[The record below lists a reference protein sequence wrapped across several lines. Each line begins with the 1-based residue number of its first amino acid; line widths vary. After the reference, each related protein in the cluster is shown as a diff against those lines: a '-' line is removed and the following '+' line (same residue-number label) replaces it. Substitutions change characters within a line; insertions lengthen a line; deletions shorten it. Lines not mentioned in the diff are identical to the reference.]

1 MSEQQKSIIVIGA
14 GMSGMATAAYA
25 QMNGYKSTIF
35 ELHETPGGC
44 CTAWY
49 RKDFTFDWCIS
60 WLNGSGT
67 NNEMA
72 TIWDELGCLK
82 NVAIHHA
89 DIFNTVIDAQGNK
102 IEFHVEP
109 DKLEASLIELSPED
123 EPLIKEF
130 CGYVRKL
137 RGCMKH
143 YPFLKSQ
150 GLMTRWEKAKM
161 MWHFLPYMRTFMK
174 TLPMTMDTFS
184 SKFKNPQIAEAMNW
198 IFYDRHDHF
207 SLMPFAFN
215 LACAAERN
223 SGVPEIGSLGLSF
236 KLADKV
242 ISLGGEIRYQSKVEE
257 ILVNNDVAV
266 GVRLSDG
273 TEHFADYVVAASDSY
288 SMTKKLLNNRYPHPI
303 LERMYDDM
311 KEKADDI
318 IFPGCVTIFIAVDHD
333 YLEHPA
339 YNTYLLPDDVKS
351 NLLGMHHG
359 GLNVQVRNKLYPNQA
374 PKGKSVLY
382 ISYLSDYE
390 PWNNLSP
397 EPANDK
403 VNAKNKNKTRNSHTR
418 RRRTLDYKV
427 AKKDIGQHIVKYLE
441 QYFDKLEEKVE
452 YIDVSSPLT
461 SERYTENHQGTIFAW
476 QPFVPITEEL
486 EKYQDKNGPTLPN
499 LANFYY
505 TGQWSAHGGVTRSAA
520 SGRHIA
526 QHLCIDDG
534 KKFRV
539 LMPELTS
546 ELMPELTPELASEL
560 KVESKVESK
569 TERALEKVLKDESE
583 YA

>member
-44 CTAWY
+44 CTAWH
-49 RKDFTFDWCIS
+49 RLDFTFDWCIS

-72 TIWDELGCLK
+72 TIWDELGCLH
-82 NVAIHHA
+82 NVAIHHT
-89 DIFNTVIDAQGNK
+89 DIFNTVIDTQGNK

-109 DKLEASLIELSPED
+109 DKLETSLIALSPED

-130 CGYVRKL
+130 CGYIRKL

-161 MWHFLPYMRTFMK
+161 MWHFLPYIRTFMK

-223 SGVPEIGSLGLSF
+223 SGVPEIGSLGLAL

-242 ISLGGEIRYQSKVEE
+242 TSLGGNICYQCKVEE
-257 ILVNNDVAV
+257 ILVESDVAI

-273 TEHFADYVVAASDSY
+273 TEHFADHIIAASDSY
-288 SMTKKLLNNRYPHPI
+288 SMTKRLLKDRYPHPI
-303 LERMYDDM
+303 LERMYYDM
-311 KEKADDI
+311 EQKADDI
-318 IFPGCVTIFIAVDHD
+318 IFPGCVTVFIAVDHD
-333 YLEHPA
+333 YLDHPA
-339 YNTYLLPDDVKS
+339 YNTYLLTDDVKS
-351 NLLGMHHG
+351 NLLGIHHG
-359 GLNVQVRNKLYPNQA
+359 GLNVQIRNKLYPNQA

-390 PWNNLSP
+390 PWKLLSP
-397 EPANDK
+397 EPVK
-403 VNAKNKNKTRNSHTR
+403 GKSKSKTRNSHTR
-418 RRRTLDYKV
+418 RSRTVDYKV
-427 AKKDIGQHIVKYLE
+427 AKKEVGQHIIKYLA
-441 QYFDKLEEKVE
+441 QYFDQLEEKVE

-461 SERYTENHQGTIFAW
+461 SERYTKNHQGTIFAW

-534 KKFRV
+534 KRFRV
-539 LMPELTS
+539 LKPELK
-546 ELMPELTPELASEL
+546 PENT
-560 KVESKVESK
+560 
-569 TERALEKVLKDESE
+569 LETVLKEDSE

>member
-1 MSEQQKSIIVIGA
+1 
-14 GMSGMATAAYA
+14 MATAAYA
-25 QMNGYKSTIF
+25 QMNGYQSTIF

-44 CTAWY
+44 TAWF

-60 WLNGSGT
+60 GLNGSGS

-72 TIWDELGCLK
+72 TIWDELGCLQ

-89 DIFNTVIDAQGNK
+89 DVFNTVIDTHGNK

-109 DKLEASLIELSPED
+109 DKLQASLIALSPED

-137 RGCMKH
+137 RGGMKH

-161 MWHFLPYMRTFMK
+161 MWHFLPYMRTFVK

-184 SKFKNPQIAEAMNW
+184 SKFKNPQLAEAMNW

-223 SGVPEIGSLGLSF
+223 SGVPEIGSLGLSL

-242 ISLGGEIRYQSKVEE
+242 TSLGGKIRYQSKVEE
-257 ILVNNDVAV
+257 ILVEHDVAI
-266 GVRLSDG
+266 GVHLSDG
-273 TEHFADYVVAASDSY
+273 TEYFADHIIAASDSY
-288 SMTKKLLNNRYPHPI
+288 GMTKRLLKDRYPHPI

-311 KEKADDI
+311 EQKADDI
-318 IFPGCVTIFIAVDHD
+318 IFPGCVTIFIAVNHD
-333 YLEHPA
+333 YLDHPA

-351 NLLGMHHG
+351 NLLGIHHG

-382 ISYLSDYE
+382 ISYFSDYE
-390 PWNNLSP
+390 PWKVLSP
-397 EPANDK
+397 EQANEQG
-403 VNAKNKNKTRNSHTR
+403 KNKTRNSHTR

-427 AKKDIGQHIVKYLE
+427 AKKEIGQHIIKYLA
-441 QYFDKLEEKVE
+441 QYFDQLEEKIE

-476 QPFVPITEEL
+476 QHFVPITEEL

-534 KKFRV
+534 KKFQV
-539 LMPELTS
+539 IKSDISPENMLNDVI
-546 ELMPELTPELASEL
+546 
-560 KVESKVESK
+560 KN
-569 TERALEKVLKDESE
+569 DSE